1 MAMMLTMNVMT
12 FLQNDAAEN
21 RTPSQMETGILTPEA
36 RAFLLKLGAAFE
48 PRRREL
54 LARRRTV
61 QQDIDNGKLPDFLP
75 ETAGIRQSDW
85 KVAPIP
91 KDLRDRRVEITG
103 PVDRKMIINAL
114 NSGANVFMADFED
127 SNSPTWNN
135 NIEGQHN
142 LWDAVRGTIRY
153 ESPEG
158 KRYQVGPNPAT
169 LFVRPRGWH
178 LDEKHFLVDG
188 KPISASLFDFGLFF
202 FHNAKALLG
211 KGTGPYFYL
220 PKMES
225 HLEARLWNDVFC
237 FAQDELGVPRG
248 SIRATVLIETILAAF
263 EMDEILYELRDH
275 SAGLNCGRWDY
286 IFSFIKKFR
295 AHPEF
300 VLPDRSQL
308 TMDGHFLSSYVEL
321 LIQTCHRRG
330 IHAMGGMA
338 AQIPI
343 RNDAAANEQAL
354 EKVRR
359 DKLREVQAG
368 HDGTWVAHP
377 GLVPVAKEIFDKDM
391 PEPNQIS
398 PNQKSAQ
405 PPSRTVQAQDLLEV
419 AKGDITDE
427 GLRWNID
434 VGLQYLHSWLQGS
447 GCVPIYN
454 LMEDAATAE
463 ICRAQV
469 WQWVKHGAHLKDGR
483 LVTEGMVKEILRQ
496 RAAELGAKSGN
507 DEKLRQAAGVL
518 EELTTSRE
526 FAEFL
531 TLASYD
537 LLD

>member
-1 MAMMLTMNVMT
+1 MNPT
-12 FLQNDAAEN
+12 FLENNPAAN
-21 RTPSQMETGILTPEA
+21 QAPSQIENGILTPEA
-36 RAFLLKLGAAFE
+36 RAFLSKLSSRFE
-48 PRRREL
+48 PRRQEL
-54 LARRRTV
+54 LARRKTIQR
-61 QQDIDNGKLPDFLP
+61 QIDNGKFPDFLP
-75 ETAGIRQSDW
+75 ETAEIRQSDW

-91 KDLRDRRVEITG
+91 KDLLDRRVEITG

-114 NSGANVFMADFED
+114 NSGANVYMADFED
-127 SNSPTWNN
+127 SNTPTWSN

-142 LWDAVRGTIRY
+142 LRDAIRGTIRY

-158 KRYQVGPNPAT
+158 KKYQLGSKLAT
-169 LFVRPRGWH
+169 LVVRPRGWH
-178 LDEKHFLVDG
+178 LDEKHFLVEG
-188 KPISASLFDFGLFF
+188 KPISGALFDFGLFF
-202 FHNAKALLG
+202 FHNAAALLS
-211 KGTGPYFYL
+211 KGSGPYFYL
-220 PKMES
+220 PKLEN
-225 HLEARLWNDVFC
+225 HLEARLWNDVFV
-237 FAQDELGVPRG
+237 FAQDELKIPRG

-275 SAGLNCGRWDY
+275 SSGLNCGRWDY
-286 IFSFIKKFR
+286 IFSFIKKFQ

-300 VLPDRSQL
+300 VLPDRSQV
-308 TMDGHFLSSYVEL
+308 TMETHFLSSYVEL
-321 LIQTCHRRG
+321 LVEICHRRG

-377 GLVPVAKEIFDKDM
+377 GLVPVAKEIFDKYM
-391 PEPNQIS
+391 PGPNQIS
-398 PNQKSAQ
+398 SHKKSTGL
-405 PPSRTVQAQDLLEV
+405 TVQAKDLIEV
-419 AKGDITDE
+419 PKGEITDE

-434 VGLQYLHSWLQGS
+434 VGLQYLHSWLGGL

-469 WQWVKHGAHLKDGR
+469 WQWVRYGSHLKDGR
-483 LVTEGMVKEILRQ
+483 PVTEAMVKEIIHK
-496 RAAELGAKSGN
+496 RAAELGSAN
-507 DEKLRQAAGVL
+507 DNKLRQAAKLL
-518 EELTTSRE
+518 EDLTTSRE

>member
-1 MAMMLTMNVMT
+1 
-12 FLQNDAAEN
+12 
-21 RTPSQMETGILTPEA
+21 
-36 RAFLLKLGAAFE
+36 
-48 PRRREL
+48 
-54 LARRRTV
+54 
-61 QQDIDNGKLPDFLP
+61 
-75 ETAGIRQSDW
+75 
-85 KVAPIP
+85 
-91 KDLRDRRVEITG
+91 
-103 PVDRKMIINAL
+103 
-114 NSGANVFMADFED
+114 
-127 SNSPTWNN
+127 
-135 NIEGQHN
+135 
-142 LWDAVRGTIRY
+142 
-153 ESPEG
+153 
-158 KRYQVGPNPAT
+158 
-169 LFVRPRGWH
+169 
-178 LDEKHFLVDG
+178 
-188 KPISASLFDFGLFF
+188 
-202 FHNAKALLG
+202 
-211 KGTGPYFYL
+211 
-220 PKMES
+220 
-225 HLEARLWNDVFC
+225 
-237 FAQDELGVPRG
+237 
-248 SIRATVLIETILAAF
+248 
-263 EMDEILYELRDH
+263 
-275 SAGLNCGRWDY
+275 
-286 IFSFIKKFR
+286 
-295 AHPEF
+295 
-300 VLPDRSQL
+300 LPDRSRV
-308 TMDGHFLSSYVEL
+308 TMERHFLSSYVEL
-321 LIQTCHRRG
+321 LIHTCHRRG

-377 GLVPVAKEIFDKDM
+377 GLVPVAKEIFDKYM

-419 AKGDITDE
+419 PKGDITDE

-483 LVTEGMVKEILRQ
+483 LVTEDMVKEIIRQ
-496 RAAELGAKSGN
+496 RAAELGAEAGN
-507 DEKLRQAAGVL
+507 DEKLRQASRVL